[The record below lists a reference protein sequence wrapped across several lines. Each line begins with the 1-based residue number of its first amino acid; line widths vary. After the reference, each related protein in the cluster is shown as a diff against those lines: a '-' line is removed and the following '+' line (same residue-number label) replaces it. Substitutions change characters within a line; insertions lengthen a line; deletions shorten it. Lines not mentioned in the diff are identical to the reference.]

1 VVPVM
6 TTVASSASRQRIDRP
21 MATADPTVS
30 DGAVSAG
37 RRVGDAES
45 AGQDMAPVPLRLL
58 PDTAEV
64 APGDSLSIGGVEV
77 AAVAEAVGTP
87 VFIYDEA
94 HLRSRCREACRAF
107 GGRASFAS
115 KAFLCR
121 AMARIAHDEG
131 MMIDVASGGELY
143 VALRA
148 GVPPERLVLHGSN
161 KSTDELVLALD
172 VGIGRIVVD
181 SFDEIEGLNRLLGRG
196 APATRPRVLVRVNPG
211 VEVHTHPSIA
221 TGREESKFGFS
232 LASGAAAEAVDLLA
246 SPHSPV
252 DLVGLHTHIGSQI
265 FDLSAF
271 GQAIDSLAPLVVT
284 ARLTELCVGG
294 GLGVAYTGDQRIPPS
309 LTDWAAAVRDAC
321 RLAGIP
327 DSVRIT
333 AEPGRAIAATAALTC
348 YRIGAIKSVSVPSA
362 DSVRTYVSV
371 DGGMSD
377 NLRPALYD
385 SRYEAFLPRAVSSP
399 RPFPVTVVGKHC
411 ESGDVLVKNG
421 HLPQDVAVGD
431 LLATPVTGAY
441 GYAMASNY
449 NKLLRPP
456 IVFAGDGRYRTVT
469 RRETVEDLLGLDV
482 DEPALSHC
490 LP

>member
-1 VVPVM
+1 M
-6 TTVASSASRQRIDRP
+6 TTVGSSAAYRRQIDRR
-21 MATADPTVS
+21 MGVADPATLHGS
-30 DGAVSAG
+30 LSAG
-37 RRVGDAES
+37 RRLRDAEP
-45 AGQDMAPVPLRLL
+45 ADQDMAPVPLRLL

-64 APGDSLSIGGVEV
+64 APGDSLSIGGVDV
-77 AAVAEAVGTP
+77 ATVAEAVGTP

-94 HLRSRCREACRAF
+94 HLRSRCREARRAF
-107 GGRASFAS
+107 GDGVSFAS

-181 SFDEIEGLNRLLGRG
+181 SFDEIERLNRLLGRV

-211 VEVHTHPSIA
+211 VEVSTHASIA
-221 TGREESKFGFS
+221 TGREDSKFGFS
-232 LASGAAAEAVDLLA
+232 LASGAAAEAVNLLA
-246 SPHSPV
+246 SRHSPV

-271 GQAIDSLAPLVVT
+271 GRTIDSLAPLVVT
-284 ARLTELCVGG
+284 TGLTELCVGG
-294 GLGVAYTGDQRIPPS
+294 GLGVAYTGDQKEPPT
-309 LTDWAAAVRDAC
+309 LTEWATAMRHAC
-321 RLAGIP
+321 RVAGIP

-333 AEPGRAIAATAALTC
+333 AEPGRAVAATAAVTC
-348 YRIGAIKSVSVPSA
+348 YRIGAIKSVPLPST
-362 DSVRTYVSV
+362 DGVRTYVSV

-385 SRYEAFLPRAVSSP
+385 SRYEAFLPRAVTAP
-399 RPFPVTVVGKHC
+399 RPFAVTVAGKHC
-411 ESGDVLVKNG
+411 ESGDILVRNG

-456 IVFAGDGRYRTVT
+456 VVFVGDGRYRTVT

-490 LP
+490 VP